1 MLRLQFIPTFD
12 APFAPSPSSAD
23 AFTVLSAV
31 ISEQRVERTIQPIFR
46 VVIKNPGVAG
56 WMPAANRYAILWE
69 QRKANPVKEI
79 EGDPAPVLLAR
90 GRMVPMPTGTSDKEM
105 ELTFR
110 CLPPNSDG
118 ILTAAADALRAGEDI
133 DYDPDAPIEERILS
147 EYYDPLFYG
156 ADASDDPESALMAR
170 PEVWRWD
177 RTTLALG
184 RTHLIESDILHD
196 IGYGGLQSSP
206 PSLSVGNPP
215 KPISKLRLVASW
227 TQTAK
232 GRQTVSEPDAVS
244 TYTWDDFI
252 SSFPQPGTAIGSE
265 TGWTLA
271 EAKIEN
277 IVDNIPDWLTISG
290 AKFGAASGGQVQ
302 LLSKNVVFR
311 LTAAYD
317 YTQQREEILD
327 ISLPNGLQEFP
338 EDDDEKETPET
349 ITLGALNIDGSTP
362 EWLYEDPDTFEIMHY
377 VVGDEVLA
385 AGKAWTC
392 VFEHDATDEF
402 RIRDYDDGPVLWERR
417 EKRAPMRD
425 ARSSR
430 FLDSNRGIRAVRH
443 GILRLNR
450 VVLERS
456 QCAEVTFEVPWMVGR
471 SITCNDSAR
480 IAHRRLP
487 GGEMTGKV
495 ISVDLIIAKR
505 GRRSAKVTLA
515 AVPGNGLIAP
525 VPGPTDQ
532 QTGDI
537 VYSTSYRGVRE
548 PVNAFALASQPPR
561 VYSIENDWSVQ
572 HAAAVASGDPVGTIG
587 TLPTRIRLAF
597 TPLREEDL
605 LTRRM
610 SVTCVAPALPK
621 QINLR
626 PDMGGP

>member
-1 MLRLQFIPTFD
+1 MPSKQSTSK
-12 APFAPSPSSAD
+12 APAMSFPGTVKRALSSAD
-23 AFTVLSAV
+23 VSSAPVSVNPETGSFTVVMITGTPVRRL
-31 ISEQRVERTIQPIFR
+31 IDDPR
-46 VVIKNPGVAG
+46 NPGQKVLVDEVIVPEGVDLCRARGMPLIDGHKTDAG
-56 WMPAANRYAILWE
+56 ISAILGKIDNVRLE
-69 QRKANPVKEI
+69 DGKI
-79 EGDPAPVLLAR
+79 IGDT
-90 GRMVPMPTGTSDKEM
+90 M
-105 ELTFR
+105 F
-110 CLPPNSDG
+110 
-118 ILTAAADALRAGEDI
+118 
-133 DYDPDAPIEERILS
+133 
-147 EYYDPLFYG
+147 
-156 ADASDDPESALMAR
+156 ASDHE
-170 PEVWRWD
+170 
-177 RTTLALG
+177 
-184 RTHLIESDILHD
+184 HLLKDVQRGFYRQGSICADILEVEWIERPD
-196 IGYGGLQSSP
+196 D
-206 PSLSVGNPP
+206 
-215 KPISKLRLVASW
+215 
-227 TQTAK
+227 K
-232 GRQTVSEPDAVS
+232 GRQAVSEPDAVS

-252 SSFPQPGTAIGSE
+252 SSFPQPGTSIGSG

-271 EAKIEN
+271 EAKIEGV
-277 IVDNIPDWLTISG
+277 VDNIPDWLTISG
-290 AKFGAASGGQVQ
+290 AKFGSASGGQVQ
-302 LLSKNVVFR
+302 LLSKTVQFR

-338 EDDDEKETPET
+338 EEDDEKETPET
-349 ITLGALNIDGSTP
+349 ITLGALNVDSSTP

-402 RIRDYDDGPVLWERR
+402 RIRDYDDDPVLWERR

-443 GILRLNR
+443 GILRLHR

-456 QCAEVTFEVPWMVGR
+456 QCAEVTFDVPWQVGR

-505 GRRSAKVTLA
+505 GRRSAKITLA
-515 AVPGNGLIAP
+515 AVPGNGSIAP
-525 VPGPTDQ
+525 EPGPEQQ

-561 VYSIENDWSVQ
+561 VYFYENDWSVQ

-587 TLPTRIRLAF
+587 TRPTRLRLAF

-610 SVTCVAPALPK
+610 SVTCLPPSLPK

-626 PDMGGP
+626 PILEPEMSQKLIMGLSGFVQKRIRSEVDGRPRTVTVDVMARWDVDNESGLVIGSEQPIDASSCQINTRVTFVAPA